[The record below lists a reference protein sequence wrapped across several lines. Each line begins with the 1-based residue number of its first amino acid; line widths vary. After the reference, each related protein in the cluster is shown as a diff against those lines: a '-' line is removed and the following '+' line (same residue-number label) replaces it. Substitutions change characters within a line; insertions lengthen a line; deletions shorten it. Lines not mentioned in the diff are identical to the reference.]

1 MISGYFK
8 IVKQFYDVFQT
19 VKTSEAEEK
28 GVLKQ
33 NLYGQRYYYIQ
44 LKMISCMSIRI
55 VVLHRPK
62 QDYSKSKAIKAIE
75 AVGSYLFIFG
85 IEFDLRGGPL
95 DVFGAAHL
103 VRSLVGDGQLFLEC

>member
-1 MISGYFK
+1 
-8 IVKQFYDVFQT
+8 
-19 VKTSEAEEK
+19 
-28 GVLKQ
+28 
-33 NLYGQRYYYIQ
+33 
-44 LKMISCMSIRI
+44 MISCMRIRI

-62 QDYSKSKAIKAIE
+62 EDYSAIKAIE